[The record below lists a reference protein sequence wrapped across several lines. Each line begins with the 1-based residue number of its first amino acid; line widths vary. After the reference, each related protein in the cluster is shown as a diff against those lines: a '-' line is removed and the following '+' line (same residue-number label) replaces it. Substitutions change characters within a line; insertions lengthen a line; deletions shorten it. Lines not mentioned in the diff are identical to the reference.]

1 MNIETV
7 DAKSGPILY
16 VTRSASMAPE
26 AISGV
31 MGEAF
36 GTMGAFVGRAG
47 IAPAGPPLAI
57 YRDWDERTGRMKI
70 DIAFPVGREDAAKA
84 EGEVKAGHSPSGK
97 ALRVVHCGPYDKLRD
112 TYGEIMAHMKKAAL
126 PMPPMSWEVYVG
138 DPETTPPDD
147 LVTEIY
153 MPVP

>member
-7 DAKSGPILY
+7 DTKAQPVLY
-16 VTRSASMAPE
+16 VTRSSSMAPE
-26 AISGV
+26 EISGV

-36 GTMGAFVGRAG
+36 GDMGAFVGRAG

-57 YRDWDERTGRMKI
+57 YRDWDEKTGTMTI
-70 DIAFPVGREDAAKA
+70 DVAFPVAPGDVAKA
-84 EGEVKAGHSPSGK
+84 AGEVKAGNSPSGK
-97 ALRVVHCGPYDKLRD
+97 ALKALHRGPYDTLRD

-126 PMPPMSWEVYVG
+126 PMPPMSWEVYLS
-138 DPETTPPDD
+138 DPEATAPAD

-153 MPVP
+153 MPVS